1 MNREFVKSL
10 QVLFVFLDLLM
21 LNLAMLAGYL
31 FNSQLF
37 LTADYPISLPV
48 LLVNCCWILPSLLF
62 ALYAGSSIL
71 KFELYAKKTAQTYVL
86 LALFL
91 LIYLLFSPF
100 AISFRILVLE
110 VLFLFLFGL
119 AMVRFLYFWLKKQL
133 VKQEDLINR
142 VVILGYNDTAKKL
155 AGYLE
160 EDGINTELVGFFANP
175 NQIQE
180 LTHYPILSDVSNA
193 VQTASAL
200 NIQEIFSTISPEE
213 DASIYLLMH
222 ESEKKCIRF
231 KVVPS
236 LSSFFSRPFHMDY
249 INDLPILSPH
259 ADPLDDLGNKIKKR
273 VFDVVVSSVV
283 IIFILSWLVPILSLL
298 IVLESKGPVFFMQMR
313 TGMNDKPFRCFK
325 FRSMRTTP
333 QSEHVQATRKDA
345 RVTRIGAFLRKTSLD
360 EFPQFFNVF
369 NGDMSIVGPRPHMLQ
384 HTHEFAQLVDHYMI
398 RQLLKPG
405 ITGWAQVNG
414 FRGEITHPDQLRMRV
429 SNDLWYLENWS
440 IWLDLRIVF
449 LTAYGVIK
457 GDKNA
462 Y

>member
-10 QVLFVFLDLLM
+10 QFLFVFLDLLV
-21 LNLAMLAGYL
+21 LNLAMLFSYL
-31 FNSQLF
+31 LNKSLF
-37 LTADYPISLPV
+37 LNGNHVIALPV
-48 LLVNCCWILPSLLF
+48 VLLNFCWIFPALLA
-62 ALYAGSSIL
+62 ALYDATSIL
-71 KFELYAKKTAQTYVL
+71 KFELFAKKTVQSYFL
-86 LALFL
+86 LAFFL
-91 LIYLLFSPF
+91 LIYLLFSSYT
-100 AISFRILVLE
+100 IYFRPPVFH
-110 VLFLFLFGL
+110 FLIFFLIGL
-119 AMVRFLYFWLKKQL
+119 AFIRFLYFWLKKQL
-133 VKQEDLINR
+133 VSKEELINR

-160 EDGINTELVGFFANP
+160 EDGINTELVGFIADTAK
-175 NQIQE
+175 IQE
-180 LTHYPILSDVSNA
+180 LTHYPVLSDIPHA
-193 VQTASAL
+193 VEAASAM

-213 DASIYLLMH
+213 DSSIYALMH

-249 INDLPILSPH
+249 IHDLPILSPH

-273 VFDVVVSSVV
+273 VFDVFFSSVV
-283 IIFILSWLVPILSLL
+283 ILFVLSWLVPILSLL
-298 IVLESKGPVFFMQMR
+298 IFLESKGPVFFVQMR
-313 TGMNDKPFRCFK
+313 TGMNDKPFRCLK
-325 FRSMRTTP
+325 FRSMRVSP
-333 QSEHVQATRKDA
+333 QAEHIQATRKDS
-345 RVTRIGAFLRKTSLD
+345 RVTKIGAFLRKTSLD

-369 NGDMSIVGPRPHMLQ
+369 NGDMSIVGPRPHMLK

-449 LTAYGVIK
+449 LTAYGIVK